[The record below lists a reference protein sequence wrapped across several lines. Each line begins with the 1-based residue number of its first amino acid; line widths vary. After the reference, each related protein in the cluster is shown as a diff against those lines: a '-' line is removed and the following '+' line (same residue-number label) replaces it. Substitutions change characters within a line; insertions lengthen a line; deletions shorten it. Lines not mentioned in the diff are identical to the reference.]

1 MYGEK
6 ILNKT
11 NGIKL
16 IIWILSFELI
26 GFFLGLLTQAN
37 IYSWYDRL
45 HKSTL
50 TPPGWVFSVVWSI
63 LYAFLAIVGFK
74 LWQNRSKPQIKI
86 VMPLYIIQ
94 LIMNWLWTPIF
105 FQLHWIGFSFLWI
118 LVMISLNAII
128 ILKIKDTE
136 RGSALLLTPYFLWL
150 IFASY
155 LNGMIWILNT
165 LA

>member
-1 MYGEK
+1 M
-6 ILNKT
+6 NKT

-16 IIWILSFELI
+16 FIWILSFELI
-26 GFFLGLLTQAN
+26 GFFLGLLAQGN
-37 IYSWYDRL
+37 IYSWYDGV

-63 LYAFLAIVGFK
+63 LYALLAIVGFR

-86 VMPLYIIQ
+86 VMHLYVVQ
-94 LIMNWLWTPIF
+94 LIMNWVWTPIF

-118 LVMISLNAII
+118 VAMISLNAII
-128 ILKIKDTE
+128 ILKIKNTE
-136 RGSALLLTPYFLWL
+136 RWVALLLTPYFLWL

-165 LA
+165 